1 MFGKRLFPLSTGLIL
16 MSLVPNVTFLSMP
29 CHFEWFPRHLEG
41 NSMVRNG
48 SEVFAVF
55 AIEYCYFDALR
66 AKWGPNGLILMI
78 LATNI
83 TFLNKLR

>member
-1 MFGKRLFPLSTGLIL
+1 MFGNRLFPLCTLIL
-16 MSLVPNVTFLSMP
+16 MNLVSSIT
-29 CHFEWFPRHLEG
+29 CRFEWFPRHLEG